1 MWRVVVADAAW
12 TEKSSPARRKSVNRR
27 LLFPGNPEDKRQ
39 KRQCGIRK
47 GKLHPSPDIFF
58 YFLSLY
64 LSS

>member
-1 MWRVVVADAAW
+1 MWRFVVAAAAW
-12 TEKSSPARRKSVNRR
+12 TEKSSPARRRRMNRR
-27 LLFPGNPEDKRQ
+27 LLFPNNPEGKRQ

-47 GKLHPSPDIFF
+47 GKLHPAPDIIF